1 MKMTGKTKQDN
12 FAEFKQ
18 HFEKPSFTSRQFNKI
33 FVEKTFS
40 SLFRYIQ
47 EIEAKMRRKKIPDN
61 TKYLMEKVVFDW
73 IGSIYRNFKALGFR
87 RLYMYR
93 WHDSSNLFR

>member
-18 HFEKPSFTSRQFNKI
+18 HFEKPSFNKI

-40 SLFRYIQ
+40 SLFRYIH
-47 EIEAKMRRKKIPDN
+47 EIEAKMRRKKN
-61 TKYLMEKVVFDW
+61 
-73 IGSIYRNFKALGFR
+73 S
-87 RLYMYR
+87 
-93 WHDSSNLFR
+93 

>member
-47 EIEAKMRRKKIPDN
+47 EIEAKMRRKKNPDN

-73 IGSIYRNFKALGFR
+73 IGSIQKLQ
-87 RLYMYR
+87 
-93 WHDSSNLFR
+93 SSWIQKTVYVSMA